1 MLLHLLTR
9 LGNWTSQAEK
19 ASLVVVAVRKGGVE
33 NAVWMVS
40 TASHSYVV
48 AEMNDCPG
56 MKLDT

>member
-9 LGNWTSQAEK
+9 LGNWTSQAEN
-19 ASLVVVAVRKGGVE
+19 AQLVVAVKKGKVE

-40 TASHSYVV
+40 TASRSYVV
-48 AEMNDCPG
+48 VKMNDCPE